1 MSPSRTT
8 LTSLTAL
15 AVLGGACV
23 LLSGCSL
30 GPFADWNAGGAT
42 PGPAGGSS
50 ATSSPSASSGSPG
63 SSSGGAGTT
72 LDAHCAVIKR
82 SDLAAMFTTTI
93 GPAHDLIALMASNS
107 NDPAVKKATETSMSC
122 WYGVGPSAD
131 FSFTNSAA
139 QPSDD
144 TLLVSSIRVGGK
156 REYDDKI
163 ATESQLTTFHDVPGL
178 GDKASWATDVS
189 DSPTLYSYQG
199 DVSCQVQFHVSK
211 LSEIGLPDNS
221 IPMIS
226 ASQAPAIAAKE
237 VALCADVFAGK

>member
-1 MSPSRTT
+1 MITSRRT

-15 AVLGGACV
+15 AVLGGACL

-30 GPFADWNAGGAT
+30 GPFADWNASGAT
-42 PGPAGGSS
+42 PGAAVGSS
-50 ATSSPSASSGSPG
+50 AASGASAPSGSSGTSTGGASSN
-63 SSSGGAGTT
+63 
-72 LDAHCAVIKR
+72 LDAHCAVIKQ
-82 SDLAAMFTTTI
+82 SDLAAMFTTNI
-93 GPAHDLIALMASNS
+93 GPAHDLIALMASS
-107 NDPAVKKATETSMSC
+107 SKDPAVKKATETSMAC

-131 FSFTNSAA
+131 FSFTGSTA

-144 TLLVSSIRVGGK
+144 TLLISSIRVGGK

-163 ATESQLTTFHDVPGL
+163 SSESQLTTFHDVPGL

-199 DVSCQVQFHVSK
+199 DVSCEVQFHVSK
-211 LSEIGLPDNS
+211 LSEIGLPDGT
-221 IPMIS
+221 IPLID

-237 VALCADVFAGK
+237 VALCADVFAGR